1 MTNMQPNFTVEEEN
15 EALISFLRADYDDA
29 LEQIRVLKS
38 DVNELIDILRKHS
51 IEVPVHIQERIQL
64 DTPLESRHIHQGYLL
79 ALVLT
84 DEQWLKY
91 SMSQMLQMAQV
102 FVSKSGSNIGCH
114 VAQIFIDIHTPAAHI
129 RPSGAPDLR

>member
-51 IEVPVHIQERIQL
+51 IEVPVHIRERIQL
-64 DTPLESRHIHQGYLL
+64 DTPLE
-79 ALVLT
+79 
-84 DEQWLKY
+84 
-91 SMSQMLQMAQV
+91 
-102 FVSKSGSNIGCH
+102 
-114 VAQIFIDIHTPAAHI
+114 
-129 RPSGAPDLR
+129 

>member
-1 MTNMQPNFTVEEEN
+1 MVRLTDCLVLRVKLTLTSRMKMTNMQPNFTVEEEN

-64 DTPLESRHIHQGYLL
+64 DTPLE
-79 ALVLT
+79 
-84 DEQWLKY
+84 
-91 SMSQMLQMAQV
+91 
-102 FVSKSGSNIGCH
+102 
-114 VAQIFIDIHTPAAHI
+114 
-129 RPSGAPDLR
+129 

>member
-64 DTPLESRHIHQGYLL
+64 DTPLAIQIHRQ
-79 ALVLT
+79 
-84 DEQWLKY
+84 EE
-91 SMSQMLQMAQV
+91 
-102 FVSKSGSNIGCH
+102 IGRASCRER
-114 VAQIFIDIHTPAAHI
+114 V
-129 RPSGAPDLR
+129 